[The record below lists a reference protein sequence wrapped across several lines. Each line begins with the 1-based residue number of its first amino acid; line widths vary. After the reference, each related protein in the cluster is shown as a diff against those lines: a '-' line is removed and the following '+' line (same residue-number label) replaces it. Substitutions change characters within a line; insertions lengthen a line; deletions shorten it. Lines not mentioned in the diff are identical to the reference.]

1 MLGFKS
7 IDTATS
13 IHFGVEAMQMIKKE
27 QVDLWNHLSI
37 IRKNSSISSVSSRFT
52 YGLYKAFRILR
63 F

>member
-7 IDTATS
+7 FDTATS